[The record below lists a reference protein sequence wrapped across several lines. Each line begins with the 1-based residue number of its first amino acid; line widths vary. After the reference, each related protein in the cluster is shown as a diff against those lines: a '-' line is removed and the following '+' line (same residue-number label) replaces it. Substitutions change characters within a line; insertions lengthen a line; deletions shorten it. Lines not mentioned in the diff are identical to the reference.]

1 MNFFLGYR
9 ESEYNRVLE
18 LSRLCSRVSADGRLS
33 DDEVLEVLQW
43 LDQNHDIAN
52 PEVQRLV
59 ALSREIIADKRVT
72 REERAS
78 LLKAMQSLACQ
89 PIDQSALPSQADNS
103 AWMYPPACE
112 SGGSASDVISAAATS
127 PVPSPATERQ
137 KEFARGL
144 GIVFHDTIDKTTI
157 SNLIESTL
165 LHRETERIARLRA
178 IADKEDE
185 IKAEFRDSI
194 IAEHE
199 AENPSLKN
207 ATPFQMLE
215 ALAARKLGAIL
226 ITFCGDEVGDDG
238 ELSGVEFTV
247 AHNDNIDAVEMRKIL
262 LMLAMKLNS

>member
-18 LSRLCSRVSADGRLS
+18 LSRICSRVSADGRLS

-43 LDQNHDIAN
+43 LNQNQDIAN
-52 PEVQRLV
+52 PVVQRLV

-72 REERAS
+72 REERAA
-78 LLKAMQSLACQ
+78 LLKAIQSFACQ
-89 PIDQSALPSQADNS
+89 PIDPSAPPSQADDS
-103 AWMYPPACE
+103 SWLYPPNCE
-112 SGGSASDVISAAATS
+112 NGGIASDRSS
-127 PVPSPATERQ
+127 PPAPAPDPSPATERQ

-144 GIVFHDTIDKTTI
+144 GIVFHDAIDKITI
-157 SNLIESTL
+157 SHLIESTL
-165 LHRETERIARLRA
+165 LHRETERIARLQA

-185 IKAEFRDSI
+185 IKAEFRDAI

-199 AENPSLKN
+199 AEHPSLEN

-215 ALAARKLGAIL
+215 ALAARNLGAIL
-226 ITFCGDEVGDDG
+226 ISFRSDGVGDDG

-247 AHNDNIDAVEMRKIL
+247 AHNDSIDAAEMRKIL